1 MQDAWWY
8 VNIITCWLFND
19 LLIKEIFNYNLKE
32 FEEPALLLD
41 DRNSMF
47 YRLVHQTGE
56 QSVIELKEM
65 ANKVV

>member
-1 MQDAWWY
+1 MTY
-8 VNIITCWLFND
+8 SSKEYSII
-19 LLIKEIFNYNLKE
+19 NLKE

-56 QSVIELKEM
+56 QSVTELKEM